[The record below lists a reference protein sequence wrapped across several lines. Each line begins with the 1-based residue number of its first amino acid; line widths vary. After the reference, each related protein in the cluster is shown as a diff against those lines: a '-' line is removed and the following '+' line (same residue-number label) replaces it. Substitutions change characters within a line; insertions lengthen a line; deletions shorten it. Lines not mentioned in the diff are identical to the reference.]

1 VTGYEPFPHGFFCL
15 NHASGWRALPARPVD
30 PALPR
35 NTVIKIDWTLLIQA
49 ANFFLLLG
57 ILQKLVF
64 KPFLK
69 VMDERRGEVEGSL
82 SRVRELEELNAAQ
95 QADYEGRLDAAR
107 SVAQEQR
114 EAFRREAAEQE
125 AQLMTAAHDD
135 AAAKLSVVRQRIAA
149 EQAEAG
155 ALLRQEAN
163 TLGEAIARKL
173 AGRAL

>member
-1 VTGYEPFPHGFFCL
+1 M
-15 NHASGWRALPARPVD
+15 
-30 PALPR
+30 
-35 NTVIKIDWTLLIQA
+35 IKIDWTLLIQA
-49 ANFFLLLG
+49 VNFFLLLG

-69 VMDERRGEVEGSL
+69 VMGERRGEVDGAL
-82 SRVRELEELNAAQ
+82 SRVRELEERNVAQ
-95 QADYEGRLDAAR
+95 QADYEGRLEAAR
-107 SVAQEQR
+107 NVAQEQR
-114 EAFRREAAEQE
+114 ETFRREAAEQE
-125 AQLMTAAHDD
+125 AQLLTAAHDE
-135 AAAKLSVVRQRIAA
+135 AAVRLSAVRQRIAA